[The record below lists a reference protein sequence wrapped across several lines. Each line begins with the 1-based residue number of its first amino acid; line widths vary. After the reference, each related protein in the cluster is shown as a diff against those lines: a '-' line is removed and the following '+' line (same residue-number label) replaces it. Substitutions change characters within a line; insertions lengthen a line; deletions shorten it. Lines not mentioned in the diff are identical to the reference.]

1 MRESVLDIDC
11 LPYLLLLLFFFGYNA
26 ICVNYDVCECVRAYT
41 V

>member
-11 LPYLLLLLFFFGYNA
+11 LPYLLLLFFFCYNA